1 MIYCEVL
8 TWEVGEK
15 LHGETQVITNDEC
28 QAPLDT
34 QTDNKSMEREQARGE
49 QTSDRLLMLFI

>member
-1 MIYCEVL
+1 MGGLREAAR
-8 TWEVGEK
+8 
-15 LHGETQVITNDEC
+15 VITNDEC